1 MMSSKTPSMTIAR
14 LSALLALL
22 LTVFAV
28 GRAEAVEPQPFAR
41 GSWAELQARHAG
53 QPTVVHLWG
62 LTCAPCLTELPHWA
76 DLQRERSDLRLVLL
90 AADPVPQPPARVE
103 EMLSRSGLDKLESW
117 SFADRFNERLRY
129 EIDPAWSGEL
139 PRTLLIDR
147 DGTVTTLPGVADL
160 GEVRAWLDRQR
171 TH

>member
-1 MMSSKTPSMTIAR
+1 MAQNMVVP
-14 LSALLALL
+14 LL
-22 LTVFAV
+22 
-28 GRAEAVEPQPFAR
+28 
-41 GSWAELQARHAG
+41 ELG
-53 QPTVVHLWG
+53 
-62 LTCAPCLTELPHWA
+62 EI
-76 DLQRERSDLRLVLL
+76 E
-90 AADPVPQPPARVE
+90 RVE